1 MKILQVVPYFYP
13 AEAYGGPVPV
23 TGHVTKELVQRG
35 HEVTVYTTDTMD
47 GSTRQKAR
55 YLEIGGVKV
64 HYFRNLNNSLAWH
77 RLFFA
82 PGMIPQLRKEI
93 RTFDVI
99 HLQDYRTF
107 QNIVVHH
114 YAKKNGIPYV
124 LQAHGSVGAFFQKGF
139 LKRTYDTIWGHRIL
153 RDASKAI
160 AVTKIEA
167 EQLKNVGVSEDKIEI
182 VPPGIDLS
190 GFESLPKKGRF
201 RNRYGLNSSQRIVLY
216 LARIHKIKGPDL
228 LAKAFARL
236 VGEDSDTQLV
246 VVGPDDGYLPA
257 LKKMVKELG
266 IEERVLF
273 TGPLYGKEKLEAY
286 VDADVYVLPSSYE
299 IFGLTVLEACAC
311 GTPVVVTEACGL
323 ADWIDQRAG
332 FKVAHDEY
340 RLQEAICVLLSNEEL
355 RKQLG
360 DRARELVREQFSWHK
375 AAQQI
380 EKIYTELLSTSS
392 AAG

>member
-64 HYFRNLNNSLAWH
+64 HYFRNLSNSLAWH

-82 PGMIPQLRKEI
+82 PGMVPHLRKKI
-93 RTFDVI
+93 KTFDVI

-139 LKRTYDTIWGHRIL
+139 LKRTYDTIWGHKIL

-167 EQLKNVGVSEDKIEI
+167 EQLKNVGVSEDKIKI

-190 GFESLPKKGRF
+190 GFENLPQRGDF

-228 LAKAFARL
+228 LVKAFTRL
-236 VGEDSDTQLV
+236 VGEVSDTQLV

-257 LKKMVKELG
+257 LKKMVK
-266 IEERVLF
+266 R
-273 TGPLYGKEKLEAY
+273 TG
-286 VDADVYVLPSSYE
+286 D
-299 IFGLTVLEACAC
+299 
-311 GTPVVVTEACGL
+311 
-323 ADWIDQRAG
+323 
-332 FKVAHDEY
+332 
-340 RLQEAICVLLSNEEL
+340 
-355 RKQLG
+355 
-360 DRARELVREQFSWHK
+360 
-375 AAQQI
+375 
-380 EKIYTELLSTSS
+380 
-392 AAG
+392 

>member
-1 MKILQVVPYFYP
+1 MRILQVVPFYYP
-13 AEAYGGPVPV
+13 AKAFGGPVPV
-23 TGHVTKELVQRG
+23 VGHISEELVRRG
-35 HEVTVYTTDTMD
+35 HEVIVYTTDAID
-47 GSTRQKAR
+47 SSTRQKAR
-55 YLEIGGVKV
+55 YLEIRGVKV
-64 HYFRNLNNSLAWH
+64 HYFRNLSNSLAWH
-77 RLFFA
+77 RLFFT
-82 PGMIPQLRKEI
+82 PGLVSQLRKETK
-93 RTFDVI
+93 TFDVI

-107 QNIVVHH
+107 QNIVAHH

-139 LKRTYDTIWGHRIL
+139 LKRIFDTIWGRRIL

-167 EQLKNVGVSEDKIEI
+167 EQLKNVGVSEDKIKI

-190 GFESLPKKGRF
+190 EFENLPKKGKF
-201 RNRYGLNSSQRIVLY
+201 RHRYGLNSSQRIILY

-228 LAKAFARL
+228 LAKAFSRL
-236 VGEDSDTQLV
+236 LSKVSDTQLV
-246 VVGPDDGYLPA
+246 FVGPDDGYLPA
-257 LKKMVKELG
+257 LKKLVKELG

-323 ADWIDQRAG
+323 ADWVDQRAG
-332 FKVAHDEY
+332 FKVACDEY
-340 RLQEAICVLLSNEEL
+340 RLQETIGVLLTNEEL
-355 RKQLG
+355 RRQLG

-380 EKIYTELLSTSS
+380 EEIYTELLSSLS

>member
-1 MKILQVVPYFYP
+1 MRILQVVPFYYP
-13 AEAYGGPVPV
+13 AEAFGGPVPV
-23 TGHVTKELVQRG
+23 VGHVSEELVRRG
-35 HEVTVYTTDTMD
+35 HEVIVYTTDTID

-55 YLEIGGVKV
+55 YLEIRGVKV
-64 HYFRNLNNSLAWH
+64 HYFRNLSNSLAWH
-77 RLFFA
+77 RLFFT
-82 PGMIPQLRKEI
+82 PGLVSQLRKEI
-93 RTFDVI
+93 RVFDVI

-107 QNIVVHH
+107 QNIVAHH
-114 YAKKNGIPYV
+114 YAQKNGIPYV

-139 LKRTYDTIWGHRIL
+139 LKRTFDTIWGRRIL

-190 GFESLPKKGRF
+190 ESENLPQRGEF

-228 LAKAFARL
+228 LVKAFARL
-236 VGEDSDTQLV
+236 VGEASDTQLV

-257 LKKMVKELG
+257 LKKLVNELEV
-266 IEERVLF
+266 EEKVLF
-273 TGPLYGKEKLEAY
+273 TGPLFGEEKLEAY

-340 RLQEAICVLLSNEEL
+340 RLQEAIGVLLSNEEM

-360 DRARELVREQFSWHK
+360 DRARKLVREQFSWHK
-375 AAQQI
+375 TAQQI
-380 EKIYTELLSTSS
+380 EEIYTELLSTSS

>member
-1 MKILQVVPYFYP
+1 MRILQVVPFYYP
-13 AEAYGGPVPV
+13 AEAFGGPVPV
-23 TGHVTKELVQRG
+23 VGHVSEELVRRG
-35 HEVTVYTTDTMD
+35 HEVIVYTTDAI
-47 GSTRQKAR
+47 GSSTRQKAR
-55 YLEIGGVKV
+55 YLEIRGVKV
-64 HYFRNLNNSLAWH
+64 HYFRNWSNSLAWH

-82 PGMIPQLRKEI
+82 PGIVPQLRKEI

-114 YAKKNGIPYV
+114 YAKKYGIPYV

-139 LKRTYDTIWGHRIL
+139 LKRTFDTIWGYRIL

-167 EQLKNVGVSEDKIEI
+167 EQLKNVGASEDKIKI

-190 GFESLPKKGRF
+190 EFGNLPKKGGF
-201 RNRYGLNSSQRIVLY
+201 RNRYGLNSSQRIILY

-228 LAKAFARL
+228 LAKAFSRL
-236 VGEDSDTQLV
+236 LGDVSDTQLV
-246 VVGPDDGYLPA
+246 FVGPDDGYLPA
-257 LKKMVKELG
+257 LKKLVKELR

-273 TGPLYGKEKLEAY
+273 TGPLFGKEKLEAY

-323 ADWIDQRAG
+323 ADWINQRAG
-332 FKVAHDEY
+332 FKVAHDEH
-340 RLQEAICVLLSNEEL
+340 RLQEAIGMLLTNEEL

-360 DRARELVREQFSWHK
+360 DQASELVREQFSWHK

-380 EKIYTELLSTSS
+380 EKIYTELLSSSS
-392 AAG
+392 AVG

>member
-23 TGHVTKELVQRG
+23 AGHVTKELVQRG
-35 HEVTVYTTDTMD
+35 HEVTVYTTDTID

-55 YLEIGGVKV
+55 YLEIWGVKV
-64 HYFRNLNNSLAWH
+64 HYFRNLSNSLAWH

-182 VPPGIDLS
+182 VPPGIDFS
-190 GFESLPKKGRF
+190 EFENLPKKGRF

-228 LAKAFARL
+228 LVKAFARL
-236 VGEDSDTQLV
+236 VGEGSDTQLV

-257 LKKMVKELG
+257 LKKLVKELG

-299 IFGLTVLEACAC
+299 IFGLTVLEACVC

-332 FKVAHDEY
+332 FKVGHDEY

-355 RKQLG
+355 RRQLG
-360 DRARELVREQFSWHK
+360 DRARGLVREQFSWHK

-380 EKIYTELLSTSS
+380 EKIYTELLSSLST
-392 AAG
+392 G